1 MGTFRFMVRPEFLS
15 LYILMEDLAQVSRIF
30 SENGLDP
37 SPKTKRFVFHS
48 TIWHVYRRVNGK
60 CTMSFKGL
68 GPFFHVPNLI
78 VLDAIQERQ

>member
-15 LYILMEDLAQVSRIF
+15 LYILMEDLAQILLQGPNVLCFIQQFGTS
-30 SENGLDP
+30 
-37 SPKTKRFVFHS
+37 
-48 TIWHVYRRVNGK
+48 RRVNGK